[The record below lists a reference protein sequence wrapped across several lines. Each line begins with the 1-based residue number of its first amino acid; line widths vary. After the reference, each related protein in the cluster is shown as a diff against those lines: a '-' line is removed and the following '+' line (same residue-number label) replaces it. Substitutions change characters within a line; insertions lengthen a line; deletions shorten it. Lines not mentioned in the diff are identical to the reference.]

1 MASADWNP
9 LRSGKIPGFLP
20 HSAAE
25 LCLNG
30 RQEPTRRA
38 MTDEPIPQSDPRAG
52 ILALRS
58 RIEIAII
65 QVIESGTYILGRE
78 VHGFEQEFSA
88 FVGVSHG
95 IAVASGTDA
104 LMLSLRALGL
114 GPNDYVVTVSH
125 SAVASVAAI

>member
-1 MASADWNP
+1 
-9 LRSGKIPGFLP
+9 
-20 HSAAE
+20 
-25 LCLNG
+25 
-30 RQEPTRRA
+30 

-78 VHGFEQEFSA
+78 VQGFEQEFSA

-95 IAVASGTDA
+95 IAVASGTETDPGSVPGSTHTA
-104 LMLSLRALGL
+104 
-114 GPNDYVVTVSH
+114 VSPGITSSNRGRRPA
-125 SAVASVAAI
+125 SAAS